1 MKIIA
6 SRDSVV
12 ASKCE
17 WGPVCVW
24 GGCVQQSQEGAWHS
38 GGNRYRAPN
47 CWRVQLSRAWAR
59 RRVGGV
65 ACVGREPV
73 GSVGGGWG
81 AGGLLAASCLEPCFP
96 PNPAGSPAYI
106 PEEGMPPTAPA
117 GTPTSDPA
125 LAHSLPQQLA
135 PGRGSQAGVEAGM
148 CAGGDGGLPPL
159 ERGRKWGRSQWDRD
173 PDAHRDRR
181 RH

>member
-1 MKIIA
+1 MWDG
-6 SRDSVV
+6 S
-12 ASKCE
+12 
-17 WGPVCVW
+17 P
-24 GGCVQQSQEGAWHS
+24 
-38 GGNRYRAPN
+38 
-47 CWRVQLSRAWAR
+47 WA
-59 RRVGGV
+59 V
-65 ACVGREPV
+65 
-73 GSVGGGWG
+73 SGGWG

-106 PEEGMPPTAPA
+106 PEEGVPPTAPA